1 MIGRYD
7 DTVARWGISP
17 KPVEVSP
24 RALDYL
30 AEYVGES
37 VPMPAK
43 GRANLQI
50 APSELDAGV
59 RERLVHIVGEDAIA
73 VDDDTRLAHAGGFA
87 YADLMARRGSGTRV
101 ADAVVYPTTHD
112 EVQLL
117 LGVASDANVA
127 VVPFGGGTSVVGG
140 VRAEALGHSAVVA
153 IAFDRMASMLDLD
166 DVNMTVTVGPGIT
179 GPTLERLLRTRG
191 LTLGHFPQSWER
203 ASIGG
208 YVATRSAGQ
217 NSAGYGRSNDM
228 VERLRVATPRG
239 DFRLGRAP
247 GSAAGPDLRQLFIGS
262 EGALGIVTE
271 VTLRIRRNPA
281 VKRYEGVMF
290 PTYEAGLGAM
300 REMVVRQARAEMMRL
315 SDPEETRTNLT
326 MAVDGFKAT
335 ALDGYLSA
343 RRVDDG
349 SLAILG
355 WEGSRVQVSAHRDES
370 WRAIRK
376 FGGVSLGQMIGDG
389 WEHSRFSGPY
399 LRDTLM
405 DAGYLVETL
414 ETATGWRELPALR
427 DAVFEALRGQLSD
440 GGPGPLIMSHLSHV
454 YETGGSLYVTVV
466 APADANDPI
475 GQWKAAKAAACDAL
489 VAHGATITHHHA
501 VGRDHQPW
509 MVDEIG
515 QSGVDLLK
523 AIKSYLDPD
532 TILNPGVLIG

>member
-7 DTVARWGISP
+7 DTVARWGVAP

-24 RALDYL
+24 RALEYL

-37 VPMPAK
+37 TPRPAT
-43 GRANLQI
+43 GRANLHV
-50 APSELDAGV
+50 APSALDADV
-59 RERLVHIVGEDAIA
+59 RERIARIVGDDAVV

-87 YADLMARRGSGTRV
+87 YSDLMQRRGTGTKV

-117 LGVASDANVA
+117 LGVASEANVA

-140 VRAEALGHSAVVA
+140 VRAEAGGRAGVIA
-153 IAFDRMASMLDLD
+153 IAFDRMASMIALD
-166 DVNMTVTVGPGIT
+166 DVNMTATVGPGMT

-239 DFRLGRAP
+239 EFRLGRAP

-262 EGALGIVTE
+262 EGAFGIVTE

-281 VKRYEGVMF
+281 VKRYEGVIF

-300 REMVVRQARAEMMRL
+300 REMVVRQARADMMRL

-326 MAVDGFKAT
+326 MAVDGLKAS

-343 RRVDDG
+343 RRVADG

-370 WRAIRK
+370 WRAVRK

-466 APADANDPI
+466 ARADAADPV
-475 GQWKAAKAAACDAL
+475 GQWHRAKTAACDVL
-489 VAHGATITHHHA
+489 VANGATITHHHA

-509 MVDEIG
+509 MVNEVG
-515 QSGVDLLK
+515 QSGVDLLE
-523 AIKSYLDPD
+523 AIKAYLDPHS
-532 TILNPGVLIG
+532 ILNPGVLIG